1 MKKSN
6 KNRYSLDER
15 ITILI
20 LAPDGEIFREMPGNS
35 PRDYSLAAQ
44 LVRRLNGESPKKSC

>member
-6 KNRYSLDER
+6 KKRYCFDER

-20 LAPDGEIFREMPGNS
+20 LAPDGEILREMPGDA
-35 PRDYSLAAQ
+35 PRDYARAVR
-44 LVRRLNGESPKKSC
+44 LVKRLNRKA